1 MIFEYVKTSW
11 DAYKEN
17 FMSFILA
24 SLILWIIPSA
34 IALTG
39 IGIVLGSVGISAF
52 TEMFNQRIMLSRM
65 IYFIPLMI
73 NMGILSIFF
82 ITASLV
88 YIFLLVGM
96 FGMAAQSLRGE
107 TKFLAIFKFAKN
119 KGLIGI
125 LACMAIGIMAFFI
138 FLIIVLGL
146 EIIFSPYGTII
157 GMIISSLVIILFS
170 LIFPGIVL
178 DNLNTLKSIK
188 ISVSIVK
195 RNYIEMLSLLLVY
208 LALSILITLI
218 PIVGLLIV
226 ALVVFPMLCISL
238 VLFYKKRK

>member
-11 DAYKEN
+11 DTYKEN
-17 FMSFILA
+17 FMNFILA
-24 SLILWIIPSA
+24 SLILCIIPS
-34 IALTG
+34 IIVLTG
-39 IGIVLGSVGISAF
+39 TGIILGSVGISAF
-52 TEMFNQRIMLSRM
+52 TEIYNQKIMLSR
-65 IYFIPLMI
+65 IVYFIPLII
-73 NMGILSIFF
+73 NMGVLSIFF
-82 ITASLV
+82 IIAGLV

-107 TKFLAIFKFAKN
+107 TKFQTMFKFAKD
-119 KGLIGI
+119 KGLTGI
-125 LACMAIGIMAFFI
+125 LSFVIIGIMSFFI

-238 VLFYKKRK
+238 VVFYKKRK

>member
-11 DAYKEN
+11 DTYKEN
-17 FMSFILA
+17 FMNFILA
-24 SLILWIIPSA
+24 SLILWIIPS
-34 IALTG
+34 IIVLTG
-39 IGIVLGSVGISAF
+39 TGIILGSVGISAF
-52 TEMFNQRIMLSRM
+52 TEIYNQKIMLSR
-65 IYFIPLMI
+65 IVYFIPLII
-73 NMGILSIFF
+73 NMGVLSIFF
-82 ITASLV
+82 IIAGLV

-107 TKFLAIFKFAKN
+107 TKFQTMFKFAKD
-119 KGLIGI
+119 KGLTGI
-125 LACMAIGIMAFFI
+125 LSFVIIGIMSFFI

-218 PIVGLLIV
+218 PTVGLLIV

-238 VLFYKKRK
+238 VVFYKKRK